1 MQVNAWN
8 FAYSCMKL
16 QQHRGLRLTKMIF
29 WEKLFIFVNNRCT
42 EQGLAE

>member
-16 QQHRGLRLTKMIF
+16 QQHRGLKLTKTNIR
-29 WEKLFIFVNNRCT
+29 EKLFSFVKNRCT